1 MLQLRHFQKFYGR
14 NKILDIPDWYLPPGG
29 YWLQGDNGSGKTT
42 FLRSIAGLTPF
53 KGEIS
58 LNEHSLRKTPVA
70 YRRAITW
77 ADAEPLYPGFLT
89 GEELLAFYRDIQQPP
104 AGQID
109 QLVSRFGIASW
120 LPSRA
125 STWSTGMAKK
135 LSLLLAFIGRPSL
148 MILDEPLITLDQPVI
163 DILIDLLITYQ
174 QFNGVSFIF
183 SSHQNPPKELLD
195 VTKRLSI
202 KNESIYLLD

>member
-1 MLQLRHFQKFYGR
+1 V
-14 NKILDIPDWYLPPGG
+14 
-29 YWLQGDNGSGKTT
+29 S
-42 FLRSIAGLTPF
+42 
-53 KGEIS
+53 
-58 LNEHSLRKTPVA
+58 

-120 LPSRA
+120 LSARA
-125 STWSTGMAKK
+125 STWSTGMTKK

-148 MILDEPLITLDQPVI
+148 ILLDEPLITLDQPVI
-163 DILIDLLITYQ
+163 DILIELLLTYQ
-174 QFNGVSFIF
+174 QLNGVNLIF
-183 SSHQNPPKELLD
+183 SSHQNPPNELLS
-195 VTKRLSI
+195 VTKRISI
-202 KNESIYLLD
+202 TNESICLLD